1 MGLDLIIDEIGGAL
15 LVILSGGLVISMLG
29 QLMNYVSGL

>member
-15 LVILSGGLVISMLG
+15 LGLLAGGFTIAMLILLLDYAAGF
-29 QLMNYVSGL
+29 